1 MGTVQNV
8 AKFLVCDAGFC
19 QDSAPVTI
27 RAFIFSTFL
36 ALNSVYSEDL
46 PLPLPL
52 PETGPLPTV
61 QSGARNLEKPSLV
74 IKVPTTGVI
83 VVPQIT
89 EKEKQD
95 KLVAEKERQFIDEML
110 RRQIALAHAT
120 GKAGEIKRVIL
131 VSGAGDAALSQ
142 AASAPATA
150 GRLELIGIE
159 PNAGVTKQLDA
170 FFGSPMTPESE
181 QRLLQTVKMQL
192 TAEKGQDNLHVRL
205 AGWWPEEGVVAVS
218 VVPETAPG
226 KQ

>member
-1 MGTVQNV
+1 MQNV
-8 AKFLVCDAGFC
+8 AKFLVRDAGFC

-27 RAFIFSTFL
+27 RALIFSTFL
-36 ALNSVYSEDL
+36 ALNSVCAEDL

-52 PETGPLPTV
+52 PAAGPLPTV
-61 QSGARNLEKPSLV
+61 QSGPRTLEKPSLV
-74 IKVPTTGVI
+74 IKPPTKSVI
-83 VVPQIT
+83 VVPEVT
-89 EKEKQD
+89 EMEKQD
-95 KLVAEKERQFIDEML
+95 RIVAEKERQLIDAML

-142 AASAPATA
+142 ATSAPATA

-159 PNAGVTKQLDA
+159 PNAGVTKQLDS
-170 FFGSPMTPESE
+170 FFGSPLTPESE

-192 TAEKGQDNLHVRL
+192 TADKGKDNLNVRL

-218 VVPETAPG
+218 VVPER
-226 KQ
+226 

>member
-1 MGTVQNV
+1 M
-8 AKFLVCDAGFC
+8 
-19 QDSAPVTI
+19 TI
-27 RAFIFSTFL
+27 RALIFSSFL
-36 ALNSVYSEDL
+36 ALNSVYAEDL

-52 PETGPLPTV
+52 PQQGASLPTA
-61 QSGARNLEKPSLV
+61 QGAPSVLEKPSLV
-74 IKVPTTGVI
+74 IKPPTKSII
-83 VVPQIT
+83 VVPEVT
-89 EKEKQD
+89 EREKQD
-95 KLVAEKERQFIDEML
+95 QIVAEKERQLIDAMV

-120 GKAGEIKRVIL
+120 GKAAEIKRVIL

-142 AASAPATA
+142 ATSAPATA

-159 PNAGVTKQLDA
+159 PNAGVAKQLDS
-170 FFGSPMTPESE
+170 FFGSPLTPESE

-192 TAEKGQDNLHVRL
+192 TADKGKDNLNVRL